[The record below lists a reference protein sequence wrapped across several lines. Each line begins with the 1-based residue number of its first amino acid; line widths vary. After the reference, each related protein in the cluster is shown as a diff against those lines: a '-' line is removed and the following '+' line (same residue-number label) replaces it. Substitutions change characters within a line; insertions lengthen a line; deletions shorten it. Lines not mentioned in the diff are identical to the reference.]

1 MTGRIIVV
9 GLGPGDPTLVS
20 SGATQAIAAIPRRYL
35 RTTRHP
41 SAHLASP
48 AVSFDQAYETSSSLD
63 EVYASIVETLVEASG
78 NDEAV
83 LYAVPGSP
91 LVAERTVAML
101 REDPRVRLEIVPS
114 VSFVDLAWERL
125 RIDPMASGVRLVDGH
140 RFAVDAAGGTGP
152 FLVGQCDSA
161 MTLSDIKL
169 SVEDGP
175 RVTVM
180 QRLGLG
186 DERVFD
192 VDWSDL
198 DRSFEADHLTCIWV
212 PTLASPVAAE
222 LTRFAE
228 LVRLLRARCPWDA
241 RQTHASLSRHL
252 LEESYEL
259 LEAIDGLDGPGGYE
273 HLEEELGDVLFQV
286 AFHANLA
293 AEAGE
298 FDLSDV
304 ARSIHDKLVERH
316 PHVFGPPGTEV
327 ANWEEA
333 KKVEKG
339 RTSIMDGIPAALPS
353 LMYAHKVQSRAA
365 SVGFDWDDAAGA
377 WAKVVEELAEL
388 QAAVEAG
395 AAGSDA
401 IGEELGDV
409 LFSIVNVARHLGV
422 DAETCLRAA
431 AAKFAG
437 RFVAMEL
444 LASER
449 SVAISDDLWDEVKA
463 ARARRDASGG
473 SASHA
478 GSRKVALSAPT
489 TGAAPDL

>member
-20 SGATQAIAAIPRRYL
+20 SGATQAIAATPRRYL

-304 ARSIHDKLVERH
+304 ARTIHDKLVERH

-327 ANWEEA
+327 PNWEEA
-333 KKVEKG
+333 KKLEKA
-339 RTSIMDGIPAALPS
+339 RTSLLDGIPVTLPAL
-353 LMYAHKVQSRAA
+353 LYAYKVQSRA
-365 SVGFDWDDAAGA
+365 SSIGFDWDNAPEA
-377 WAKVVEELAEL
+377 WQKVNEELREL
-388 QAAVEAG
+388 EEEIEAG
-395 AAGSDA
+395 PAGSSA
-401 IGEELGDV
+401 ISDELGDV
-409 LFSIVNVARHLGV
+409 LFSLVNVARHLRI
-422 DAETCLRAA
+422 DPEAALRSS
-431 AAKFAG
+431 AAKFKL
-437 RFVAMEL
+437 RFAAMET
-444 LASER
+444 LASDR
-449 SVAISDDLWDEVKA
+449 GVAVTDELWNEVKA
-463 ARARRDASGG
+463 AQGDPG
-473 SASHA
+473 
-478 GSRKVALSAPT
+478 
-489 TGAAPDL
+489 

>member
-20 SGATQAIAAIPRRYL
+20 SGAAQAMAATRLRYV

-48 AVSFDQAYETSSSLD
+48 AVSFDQMYETYSTID
-63 EVYASIVETLVEASG
+63 EVYASIVEALVEASAG
-78 NDEAV
+78 DEAV

-101 REDPRVRLEIVPS
+101 RQDPRVRLDIVPS
-114 VSFVDLAWERL
+114 LSFVDLAWERL
-125 RIDPMASGVRLVDGH
+125 GIDPMASGVRLVDGH

-152 FLVGQCDSA
+152 FLIGQCDSA

-175 RVTVM
+175 AVTVM
-180 QRLGLG
+180 QRLGSD

-304 ARSIHDKLVERH
+304 ARSIHDKLVGRH
-316 PHVFGPPGTEV
+316 PHVFGPPGAEV

-333 KKVEKG
+333 KKAEKG
-339 RTSIMDGIPAALPS
+339 RASLMDGIPAALPS
-353 LMYAHKVQSRAA
+353 LMYAHKVQSRAS
-365 SVGFDWDDAAGA
+365 SVGFDWNDAAGA

-388 QAAVEAG
+388 EVEVGAG
-395 AAGSDA
+395 PAGSDA

-409 LFSIVNVARHLGV
+409 LFSLVNVARHLGV

-437 RFVAMEL
+437 RFVAMEV

-449 SVAISDDLWDEVKA
+449 GVAVSDDLWDEVKA
-463 ARARRDASGG
+463 AGALHGTHGG
-473 SASHA
+473 GPSAVS
-478 GSRKVALSAPT
+478 
-489 TGAAPDL
+489 